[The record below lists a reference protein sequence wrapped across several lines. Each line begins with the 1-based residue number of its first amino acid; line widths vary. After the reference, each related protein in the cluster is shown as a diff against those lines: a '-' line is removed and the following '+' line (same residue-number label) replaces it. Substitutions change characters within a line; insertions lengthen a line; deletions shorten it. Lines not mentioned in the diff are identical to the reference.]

1 MSDGTADVSRRGFL
15 RSAAGATA
23 VAAASGQ
30 AAAQEGGGQPDFG
43 GYLDDVGNY
52 DGSVEDLTGESEV
65 TVTVGAEGNGGAF
78 AFDPPAIH
86 VDSGTTVKWEWTG
99 NGGGHNVIAEG
110 GEFDSGTAVAEAGVN
125 FEYTFESDGIF
136 NYYCQ
141 PHKSLGMKA
150 SVVVGSDYPTAGGGG
165 GEGGGGGGGG
175 GGGPSLPDSAKS
187 LGIAATFAM
196 VSTLGLAY
204 FFIKYGGDYGGSSDV

>member
-1 MSDGTADVSRRGFL
+1 
-15 RSAAGATA
+15 
-23 VAAASGQ
+23 
-30 AAAQEGGGQPDFG
+30 
-43 GYLDDVGNY
+43 
-52 DGSVEDLTGESEV
+52 SVEDLTGESEV

-99 NGGGHNVIAEG
+99 NGGGHNVIAEDG
-110 GEFDSGTAVAEAGVN
+110 TFDSGTAVADAGVN
-125 FEYTFESDGIF
+125 FEYTFESDGIY

-165 GEGGGGGGGG
+165 GGESTPVNPEHMGV
-175 GGGPSLPDSAKS
+175 PFQPHFV
-187 LGIAATFAM
+187 GIATVVMMFASLMFTFF
-196 VSTLGLAY
+196 LL
-204 FFIKYGGDYGGSSDV
+204 KYGESPNTKGGND